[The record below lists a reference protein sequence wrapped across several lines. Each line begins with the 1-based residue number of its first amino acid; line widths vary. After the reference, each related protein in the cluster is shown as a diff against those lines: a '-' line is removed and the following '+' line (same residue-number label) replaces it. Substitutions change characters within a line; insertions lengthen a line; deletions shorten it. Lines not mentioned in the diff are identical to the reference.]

1 MKRNRR
7 MLLAALAAAM
17 LALLAGCAGK
27 ETPLPP
33 AAEAADRV
41 LAAQSFSEEMTPV
54 GEKRAAALLDLAEG
68 GWAEIAVRM
77 DASRTTAET
86 VIVVAGKDAAQ
97 AETLGKKL
105 EAYLASLKEQYRDYR
120 PEEMPKLEA
129 AAVQARGLQRALIV
143 SPDPKA
149 AREALERIWEGK

>member
-1 MKRNRR
+1 
-7 MLLAALAAAM
+7 MLLGHTA
-17 LALLAGCAGK
+17 
-27 ETPLPP
+27 PP
-33 AAEAADRV
+33 RRFRNAFL

-97 AETLGKKL
+97 ADT
-105 EAYLASLKEQYRDYR
+105 
-120 PEEMPKLEA
+120 
-129 AAVQARGLQRALIV
+129 
-143 SPDPKA
+143 
-149 AREALERIWEGK
+149 